1 MIKAL
6 DICND
11 GETKY
16 NSVQNK
22 RLLIEFVLLK
32 IHSINDIEKNDFL
45 EKDISN
51 HKKTVTQ
58 KQSINNQS
66 NATNQKEDGDNETA
80 VFNSKKR
87 N

>member
-11 GETKY
+11 GETKF

-32 IHSINDIEKNDFL
+32 IHSINDTEKKNDFL
-45 EKDISN
+45 DKDISN
-51 HKKTVTQ
+51 HKKTVDT

-66 NATNQKEDGDNETA
+66 NQLRIKMRTIVMKHL
-80 VFNSKKR
+80 F
-87 N
+87 